1 MMKKKKRMEGMGLG
15 INITPKKYKAYLL
28 RKVDSQASV
37 FHILLL
43 HHIHLSHTTY
53 QKNVKMSNVVIKLC
67 LNNGKILQGRRKNKN
82 ILFQL
87 MQMGGQ
93 ERYFF
98 AQVLCRV

>member
-28 RKVDSQASV
+28 RKEDSQASV

-53 QKNVKMSNVVIKLC
+53 QKNVKMSNVGIKLC
-67 LNNGKILQGRRKNKN
+67 LNNGKILQGRRKGKRNKHFHGIKN
-82 ILFQL
+82 KKPSTETRINLKP
-87 MQMGGQ
+87 
-93 ERYFF
+93 
-98 AQVLCRV
+98 